1 MGNNGKCRR
10 VIDWLKNSYLSILM
24 YRIFLPLKVIKL
36 KKGTFFLWLL
46 FTIIA
51 GLLGPII
58 NIANNCGFN
67 DMPMVMSIL
76 EDSQTGTFYTF
87 SIVLIA
93 SAIGSLFFNM
103 LDSSDTFR
111 KMKLY
116 FMAIC
121 IFPLFFGGIY
131 YSSFSQKK
139 KEEFKLSYV
148 SHKKTLETE
157 PARGQDIIVVVDK
170 KQLVIF
176 LLSLIISIYA
186 FCLQYMNANKSEFK
200 EIEDSY
206 LDKEELG
213 LKRIN
218 ASMDTETNLEGV
230 KV

>member
-1 MGNNGKCRR
+1 
-10 VIDWLKNSYLSILM
+10 
-24 YRIFLPLKVIKL
+24 
-36 KKGTFFLWLL
+36 
-46 FTIIA
+46 
-51 GLLGPII
+51 
-58 NIANNCGFN
+58 
-67 DMPMVMSIL
+67 MPMVLSIL

-93 SAIGSLFFNM
+93 SAIGSLFLNL

-139 KEEFKLSYV
+139 KEEFKLAYV
-148 SHKKTLETE
+148 SHKKAVEKEST
-157 PARGQDIIVVVDK
+157 RGQEIIVVVDK
-170 KQLVIF
+170 KQLVFF

-213 LKRIN
+213 LKRMNEILD
-218 ASMDTETNLEGV
+218 AETDMEGV